1 MNGFGISYDIIFA
14 TVAIVFCFIAFGFW
28 MQSIFKTHLNKK
40 LDIVEKELEEKKELV
55 AQIPF
60 LKTNIEKLE
69 DEKISL
75 NATIDFLKEKTSQKN
90 VIIAENEKD
99 KQNYLLNISEKEKS
113 LQKLKNQNS
122 EYKDEI
128 EILKDKIFD
137 FKITTEKTNNKNRQ
151 LQEQIDYLNKEI
163 NKIKANNEELIQDKN
178 ILIQEKS
185 KFETNLFSL
194 RENNKKL
201 QDDFNNQSKKL
212 ELKLNEIMQQTIDN
226 KIKKFDEASLK
237 SLDNILKPFKNNID
251 IFQKQIRDSKD
262 YSTKK
267 FAELSKEIEMVVKAG
282 MNISKEAENLTK
294 ALKGKKQAQ
303 GSWGEMIL
311 DSVLEYSGLLKGVHY
326 DKQESY
332 RDEKKELKRPDVV
345 VKLPQNRTIIIDSK
359 VSLNDYDNYIKA
371 DNEKEKIL
379 YAKNISAAFKN
390 HIDTLNSKD
399 YAHYKSGTLQYI
411 FMFVPIEGAFATAVQ
426 NDPSLYEYAL
436 RKHIAIVTPSTL
448 TISLRTIYLYWQS
461 EQSTTLA
468 TKLFDEAGRL
478 YDKMVGFSDSFR
490 KIGNQIQTLQNSFE
504 TAHTQL
510 AKGGGNVLK
519 RVENLKKLGAKTTKS
534 LKDSKIEYED
544 FDEENVEV
552 KMLK

>member
-1 MNGFGISYDIIFA
+1 MNNINIDYEVMAIIFIIIICF
-14 TVAIVFCFIAFGFW
+14 VALGFW
-28 MQSIFKTHLNKK
+28 IRNIFKIHLSDK
-40 LDIVEKELEEKKELV
+40 LNEVEKELNEKKELV

-60 LKTNIEKLE
+60 LNDNIENLKHEKNLLNDTLNTLKDKL
-69 DEKISL
+69 
-75 NATIDFLKEKTSQKN
+75 SQKE

-99 KQNYLLNISEKEKS
+99 KQSYLLSISEKEKT
-113 LQKLKNQNS
+113 LQKLKVENHELNNN
-122 EYKDEI
+122 I
-128 EILKDKIFD
+128 EIFKDKISD
-137 FKITTEKTNNKNRQ
+137 FKIAVEKIDNKNKQ
-151 LQEQIDYLNKEI
+151 LNEQLSYLKNEI
-163 NKIKANNEELIQDKN
+163 HEIKTINNELIKEKN

-185 KFETNLFSL
+185 KFEANLLSL
-194 RENNKKL
+194 RANNKKL
-201 QDDFNNQSKKL
+201 QDDFDNQSKKL
-212 ELKLNEIMQQTIDN
+212 ELKLNEIMQQTIDS
-226 KIKKFDEASLK
+226 KIKKFDETSMK

-251 IFQKQIRDSKD
+251 SFQRQIRDSQEN
-262 YSTKK
+262 STKK
-267 FAELSKEIEMVVKAG
+267 FAELSKEIEMVAKAG
-282 MNISKEAENLTK
+282 INISNEAQNLTK

-332 RDEKKELKRPDVV
+332 RDEKKELKRPDVI

-371 DNEKEKIL
+371 ESDEKKIF
-379 YAKNISAAFKN
+379 YAKNISTAFKN

-399 YAHYKSGTLQYI
+399 YAHYKIGTLQYI

-426 NDPSLYEYAL
+426 NDPALYEYAL

-461 EQSTTLA
+461 EQSTSLA
-468 TKLFDEAGRL
+468 VKLFDEAGKL

-504 TAHTQL
+504 TANTQL
-510 AKGGGNVLK
+510 AKGSGNVLK

-534 LKDSKIEYED
+534 LKDSKVDYED
-544 FDEENVEV
+544 FDEENIEV
-552 KMLK
+552 KMLA